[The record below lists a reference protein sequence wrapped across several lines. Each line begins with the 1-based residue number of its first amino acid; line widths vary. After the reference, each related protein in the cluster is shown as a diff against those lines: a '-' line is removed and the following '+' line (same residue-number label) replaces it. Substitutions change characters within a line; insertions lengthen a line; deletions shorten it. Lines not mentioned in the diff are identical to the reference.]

1 MTIVALRTAD
11 FDRRH
16 RVAEFQAA
24 AANICRLDIVPE
36 PGSEYRSETVIALLP
51 GAVIANTTHS
61 TCRTTRDHRLAAETG
76 DNLLIHIPRSGAFRM
91 KQSGGEEVI
100 CKPGDVYVDP
110 TEVPGIATFAPGL
123 TNALYVSIP
132 RTLLAGRAVPTDG
145 MLRRRMALT
154 PQWRLFRD
162 YALNLHREM
171 PHLWPEHHERHA
183 AHVQE
188 LALLALSADGS
199 RARQEG
205 RGLRHARLTAMMRD
219 IDRNL
224 TTTRLSIGWIAARHG
239 ISERYVRALF
249 ADAGTTFGD
258 HVATRRL
265 ALARRLLGDPAHA
278 ARSISEVALAAGF
291 GDISW
296 FNARFKR
303 AYGMTPRAARATPD
317 TT

>member
-1 MTIVALRTAD
+1 
-11 FDRRH
+11 
-16 RVAEFQAA
+16 
-24 AANICRLDIVPE
+24 
-36 PGSEYRSETVIALLP
+36 
-51 GAVIANTTHS
+51 VIANTTHS
-61 TCRTTRDHRLAAETG
+61 TCRTTRDRRLAAETG

-91 KQSGGEEVI
+91 KQAGGEEVV
-100 CKPGDVYVDP
+100 CAPGDVYVDP
-110 TEVPGIATFAPGL
+110 TEVTGVATFAPGL

-132 RTLLAGRAVPTDG
+132 RSLLAERPGRADR
-145 MLRRRMALT
+145 MLRQRRALT

-171 PHLWPEHHERHA
+171 PHLWPEHHARYA

-188 LALLALSADGS
+188 LALLALLAGGA
-199 RARQEG
+199 RAGHEG
-205 RGLRHARLTAMMRD
+205 QGLRHARLTAMMRD

-224 TTTRLSIGWIAARHG
+224 TTTRLSIAWIAGRHG

-258 HVATRRL
+258 HLAARRL
-265 ALARRLLGDPAHA
+265 ALAHRLLGDPVHA

-296 FNARFKR
+296 FNTRFKR
-303 AYGMTPRAARATPD
+303 AYGMTPSAARAAARDLAT
-317 TT
+317 